1 MTEQCFLTSGT
12 CLALACAA
20 FGFIAQVERQLLL
33 PYRDRRR
40 ALFSGG
46 VSSLVL
52 VVCLVGC
59 GDGTTTTGPTSP
71 ENSFLAGT
79 WRGSV
84 MVHRDGLPD
93 TTGTTTWTFQLVPNT
108 GGASFTTTITVEHPW
123 LAIPSA
129 TVTSGLYA
137 PTTPGAR
144 ISTVGSY
151 ASPRGCVGAIGS
163 TGMAYQGRIEADLS
177 GSDCLQL
184 PETSVF
190 SGTVTLTRSR

>member
-1 MTEQCFLTSGT
+1 MTEQFFLTSAT
-12 CLALACAA
+12 YLALACAT
-20 FGFIAQVERQLLL
+20 FGFIVQVARRLLV
-33 PYRDRRR
+33 PHPDRCGARFAGDAS
-40 ALFSGG
+40 ALA
-46 VSSLVL
+46 L

-129 TVTSGLYA
+129 TMTTGLYA
-137 PTTPGAR
+137 PATPGAR

-151 ASPRGCVGAIGS
+151 PSPRGCVGALGS
-163 TGMAYQGRIEADLS
+163 TGIAYQDRIDADLS

-190 SGTVTLTRSR
+190 IGTVTLTKSR